1 MKRLFARGS
10 KNFRLEN
17 EAKAC
22 GVPSFLG
29 PLLALLALLPTFV
42 SPFAATAAKP
52 QARVAQLVER
62 DLAKVEVASSN
73 LVSRSK
79 NRKDVATQQRPFCF
93 KESQYFIANFE
104 GVTTHAGVV
113 EWYTRVT

>member
-1 MKRLFARGS
+1 MGDNSARRQVIDYVP
-10 KNFRLEN
+10 KIFQLEN
-17 EAKAC
+17 EAKRYAA
-22 GVPSFLG
+22 PSFLG
-29 PLLALLALLPTFV
+29 PILALLALLPTFV

-79 NRKDVATQQRPFCF
+79 KRHLFGWRF
-93 KESQYFIANFE
+93 YFLWPL
-104 GVTTHAGVV
+104 V
-113 EWYTRVT
+113 